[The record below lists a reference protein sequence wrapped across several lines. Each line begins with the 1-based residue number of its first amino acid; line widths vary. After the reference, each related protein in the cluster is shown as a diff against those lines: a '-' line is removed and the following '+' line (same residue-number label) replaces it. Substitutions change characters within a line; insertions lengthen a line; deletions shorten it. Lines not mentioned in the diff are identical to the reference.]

1 MKEKEENSTKK
12 EIEKRSVNWILVL
25 FYLYLHIL
33 GIAGMY
39 FLFTKAKWITVF
51 YREYTHIFYILLY
64 RTTIEKSH
72 MYK

>member
-12 EIEKRSVNWILVL
+12 EKRSVNWVLIL

-33 GIAGMY
+33 GISGIY
-39 FLFTKAKWITVF
+39 FLFIKAKWITVF
-51 YREYTHIFYILLY
+51 YREYMHIFYILLY
-64 RTTIEKSH
+64 RITIEKSH